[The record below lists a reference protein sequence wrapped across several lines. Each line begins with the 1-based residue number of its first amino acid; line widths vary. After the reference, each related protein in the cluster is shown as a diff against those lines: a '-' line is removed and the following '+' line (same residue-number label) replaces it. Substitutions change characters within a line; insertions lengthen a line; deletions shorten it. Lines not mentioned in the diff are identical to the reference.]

1 MTLALGGYR
10 VMDISILD
18 SIKEV
23 IGIDK
28 YNTDFNTDL
37 VLAINAVL
45 FILYQEGLAD
55 ENYKIRDDTKTWDEI
70 LLHGVTPDALSAII
84 EWTALKTKML
94 FDPPTSSVLAQA
106 IKDNISEL
114 EWRAFITNNYV
125 GEIGSIYSVEE

>member
-1 MTLALGGYR
+1 ME
-10 VMDISILD
+10 ISILD

-23 IGIDK
+23 IGIDER
-28 YNTDFNTDL
+28 NTDFDKDL

-55 ENYKIRDDTKTWDEI
+55 ENYKINDNTKMWSDI
-70 LLHGVTPDALSAII
+70 LLHGITPDALSAMI
-84 EWTALKTKML
+84 EWAALKTKML

-125 GEIGSIYSVEE
+125 GEIGSIYSAEE

>member
-1 MTLALGGYR
+1 ME
-10 VMDISILD
+10 ISILD

-23 IGIDK
+23 IGIDER
-28 YNTDFNTDL
+28 NTDFDKDL

-45 FILYQEGLAD
+45 FIAD
-55 ENYKIRDDTKTWDEI
+55 ENYKINDNTKMWSDI
-70 LLHGVTPDALSAII
+70 LLHGITPDALSAMI
-84 EWTALKTKML
+84 EWAALKTKML

-125 GEIGSIYSVEE
+125 GEIGSIYSAEE